1 MKRLFAAVGCALLLC
16 APLPASAAAQPAV
29 TVDGTDVSGQAMA
42 TVCSGTTYV
51 SLRALASALDSS
63 SSVWWEDGA
72 ARVESESLSLTARP
86 GEDQILVNGKTVSV
100 PLGVQ
105 ASQGRVLLPVRVL
118 AQAFGAA
125 VYWNPLSGEVA
136 LLTDVSRDSS
146 SVNAD
151 ELYWLARIISA
162 ESQGEP
168 LEGQIAV
175 GNVVLNRVQSDQF
188 PDTVYDVIFDSRW
201 GGQFEPVRNG
211 TVYNAPTQES
221 ILAAHLCLEGVNVV
235 GDSLYFLDPALAQN
249 LWTTQN
255 CTYVAT
261 IGCHEFYL

>member
-1 MKRLFAAVGCALLLC
+1 VDGAAL
-16 APLPASAAAQPAV
+16 SAQTVV
-29 TVDGTDVSGQAMA
+29 TVCND
-42 TVCSGTTYV
+42 TTYI
-51 SLRALASALDSS
+51 SLRALAGTLDSDAA
-63 SSVWWEDGA
+63 VWWKDGA
-72 ARVESESLSLTARP
+72 ARVEGEGLSLTARP
-86 GEDQILVNGKTVSV
+86 GENQILVNGKTVSV
-100 PLGVQ
+100 PLGVRV
-105 ASQGRVLLPVRVL
+105 SQGRVLLPVRVL

-125 VYWNPLSGEVA
+125 VYWNPLTGEVA
-136 LLTDVSRDSS
+136 LLTDLARDSR

-151 ELYWLARIISA
+151 DLYWLSRIISA

-168 LEGQIAV
+168 LEGQLAV
-175 GNVVLNRVQSDQF
+175 GNVVLNRVQSGQF
-188 PDTVYDVIFDSRW
+188 PDTIYDVIFDSRW

-211 TVYNAPTQES
+211 TVYNTPTQES